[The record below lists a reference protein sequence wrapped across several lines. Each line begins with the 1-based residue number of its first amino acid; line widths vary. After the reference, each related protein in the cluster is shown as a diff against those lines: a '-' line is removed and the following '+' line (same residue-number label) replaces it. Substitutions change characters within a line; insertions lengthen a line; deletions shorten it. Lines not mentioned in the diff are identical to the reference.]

1 MAGFGVVLDN
11 SITIFP
17 SNSFSI
23 GVTLQIIPVLAY
35 VLFPTQIQRTSLGI
49 LKYST
54 VFAKTNEFGGIIQY
68 GPFLSIKLSSE
79 NFLDQLKMYLHL

>member
-1 MAGFGVVLDN
+1 MVFES

-35 VLFPTQIQRTSLGI
+35 VLFPTQIQRTSFGI

-54 VFAKTNEFGGIIQY
+54 VFAKTKEFGGIMQ
-68 GPFLSIKLSSE
+68 
-79 NFLDQLKMYLHL
+79 

>member
-1 MAGFGVVLDN
+1 MSDLKNKNCAIPSFEYILAGLGVVLLS
-11 SITIFP
+11 SITMLP

-35 VLFPTQIQRTSLGI
+35 VLFPTQIQRTSFGI

-54 VFAKTNEFGGIIQY
+54 VLAKTNEFGGMIH
-68 GPFLSIKLSSE
+68 SE
-79 NFLDQLKMYLHL
+79 T

>member
-1 MAGFGVVLDN
+1 MFES

-35 VLFPTQIQRTSLGI
+35 VLLPTHMQSTSFGI

-54 VFAKTNEFGGIIQY
+54 VFANTKELGGIMQ
-68 GPFLSIKLSSE
+68 
-79 NFLDQLKMYLHL
+79 

>member
-1 MAGFGVVLDN
+1 MLLN

-35 VLFPTQIQRTSLGI
+35 VLLPTHIQRTSFGI
-49 LKYST
+49 LKYS
-54 VFAKTNEFGGIIQY
+54 VPEFLKNNQDLMKIISNISQA
-68 GPFLSIKLSSE
+68 SIKDGGSGAFYI
-79 NFLDQLKMYLHL
+79 FLKKK